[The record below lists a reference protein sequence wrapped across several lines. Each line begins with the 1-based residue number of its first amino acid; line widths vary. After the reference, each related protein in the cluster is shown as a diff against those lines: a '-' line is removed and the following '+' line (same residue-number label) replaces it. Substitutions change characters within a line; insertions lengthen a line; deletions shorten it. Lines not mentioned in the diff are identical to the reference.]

1 MKTLI
6 LGEVIDNKLSS
17 GTLEIVSKANAL
29 GLDFRVVTVGSSDAP
44 VIGSSTFQQ
53 TYIKRSSESLQFSNI
68 ADKLSQII
76 QEENISLL
84 LAPSTYQSR
93 DLVSFL
99 SVDLS
104 SSPVSNVINFE
115 IEDDSVITTNS
126 INGGESIYKT
136 KIISSHSLLLIR
148 PKSFDPIDIELNSEY
163 QTIEVEDSSVE
174 IFDIFKEEK
183 SGPQLED
190 SKIVISAGRG
200 MVEKENLSFV
210 EDLANKLNAA
220 IGGTRAIVDAGW
232 MPYSQQVGQT
242 GKTVKPDVYIACGI
256 SGATQ
261 HQVGMKDSKFII
273 AINKDEEA
281 PIFQLADL
289 GIVGDTLNIIPKI
302 NEKKRI
308 HTNHENVNKSKN
320 DLTIVSSFKGFF
332 DPAPYLQTAND
343 LYFLRFGYFRLVAR
357 LLRRRSGQ
365 KVISSITGIPY
376 VADDFVDT
384 SLSLLHHLLLTY
396 KSL

>member
-115 IEDDSVITTNS
+115 IQDDSVITTNS

-200 MVEKENLSFV
+200 MV
-210 EDLANKLNAA
+210 
-220 IGGTRAIVDAGW
+220 
-232 MPYSQQVGQT
+232 
-242 GKTVKPDVYIACGI
+242 
-256 SGATQ
+256 
-261 HQVGMKDSKFII
+261 
-273 AINKDEEA
+273 
-281 PIFQLADL
+281 
-289 GIVGDTLNIIPKI
+289 
-302 NEKKRI
+302 
-308 HTNHENVNKSKN
+308 
-320 DLTIVSSFKGFF
+320 
-332 DPAPYLQTAND
+332 
-343 LYFLRFGYFRLVAR
+343 
-357 LLRRRSGQ
+357 
-365 KVISSITGIPY
+365 
-376 VADDFVDT
+376 
-384 SLSLLHHLLLTY
+384 
-396 KSL
+396 

>member
-6 LGEVIDNKLSS
+6 IGEVTESKLSS
-17 GTLEIVSKANAL
+17 GTLEIINKANDL
-29 GLDFRVVTVGSSDAP
+29 RLDFSVVTVGSEDSP
-44 VIGSSTFQQ
+44 IIGSSTFQQ
-53 TYIKRSSESLQFSNI
+53 TYIKRSSESLQFSNV
-68 ADKLSQII
+68 ADKISQII
-76 QEENISLL
+76 QEQNISLV

-104 SSPVSNVINFE
+104 SSPISNVINFE
-115 IEDDSVITTNS
+115 IQDSSVITTNS
-126 INGGESIYKT
+126 INGGGSIYKT
-136 KIISSHSLLLIR
+136 KITSSHSLLLIR
-148 PKSFDPIDIELNSEY
+148 PKSFDPIDIELNDEY
-163 QTIEVEDSSVE
+163 ETIEVENSSLE

-200 MVEKENLSFV
+200 MVEKDNLSLV

-289 GIVGDTLNIIPKI
+289 GIVGDTLSVIPKI
-302 NEKKRI
+302 NENI
-308 HTNHENVNKSKN
+308 
-320 DLTIVSSFKGFF
+320 
-332 DPAPYLQTAND
+332 
-343 LYFLRFGYFRLVAR
+343 
-357 LLRRRSGQ
+357 
-365 KVISSITGIPY
+365 
-376 VADDFVDT
+376 
-384 SLSLLHHLLLTY
+384 
-396 KSL
+396 